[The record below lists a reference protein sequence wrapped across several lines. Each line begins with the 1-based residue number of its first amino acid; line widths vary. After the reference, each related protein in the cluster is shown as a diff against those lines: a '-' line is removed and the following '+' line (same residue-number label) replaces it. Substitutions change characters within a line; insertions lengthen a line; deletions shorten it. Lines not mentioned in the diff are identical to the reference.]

1 MPLVTGQVVFEQET
15 PKLGHALLTVKLADV
30 SLADAPSHVI
40 AIHTKS
46 LNGDDINDLMFEL
59 SPDTDSHEIDPRLT
73 YSVSAHISL
82 HPNDNPTEI
91 RQGDY
96 LTTQIYPVLTHGNPT
111 SIDVEV
117 KYIG

>member
-1 MPLVTGQVVFEQET
+1 MPLVTGQVVFEQES
-15 PKLGHALLTVKLADV
+15 PKLNHALMTVKLADV

-40 AIHTKS
+40 AIHTQLVGAGDINS
-46 LNGDDINDLMFEL
+46 LTFELTPNADDI
-59 SPDTDSHEIDPRLT
+59 EINPKST

-96 LTTQIYPVLTHGNPT
+96 LTMQSYPVLTHGNPA

-117 KYIG
+117 KRVG